1 MNTAIEQQMVAWD
14 AKAGDRVDPVAQ
26 ALRRFYLRVA
36 CCPCMNRPCHQCVL
50 DREAIEEAWT
60 ATQKD
65 SHG

>member
-36 CCPCMNRPCHQCVL
+36 R
-50 DREAIEEAWT
+50 A
-60 ATQKD
+60 
-65 SHG
+65 